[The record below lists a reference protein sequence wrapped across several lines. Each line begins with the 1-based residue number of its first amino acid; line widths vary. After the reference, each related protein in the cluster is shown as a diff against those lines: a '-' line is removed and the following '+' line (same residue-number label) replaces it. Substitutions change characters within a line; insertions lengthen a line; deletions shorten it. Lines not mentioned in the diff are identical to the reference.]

1 MSVTTNGLILIVD
14 DTPTNLDVISET
26 LSDAGFTVAIATSGE
41 VALQR
46 LERRLPDLILL
57 DVMMPGID
65 GFETCQRLKSNPK
78 TEDIPV
84 IFMTALSDTDSKV
97 QALEL
102 GAVDYI
108 TKPFQEKEVLARVK
122 THLQLR
128 RLTQEM
134 KHQVT
139 EQKNAKEALQVSE
152 ELLRQKAILLEEMLC
167 KLQHTQAQLIQN
179 EKMSALGQL
188 VAGVAHE
195 INNPVNFIYGNITHA
210 DRYIQELMGLVKHYQ
225 QEYPQPTEKIQ
236 KYAQQI
242 DYEFLKADLPQLLS
256 SMMIGAER
264 IQEIVLSLRTFSRLD
279 EASMKAVD
287 IHDGI
292 ESTLLIIQSRLKAQ
306 ACIPIQVIKEYGN
319 LPRVECYPGQLN
331 QVFMNVLCNAI
342 DALETETSQPNP
354 TIHIQTKVIEGNRIV
369 ITITD
374 NGAGIPKSV
383 GERIFD
389 PFFSTK
395 SVGKGTG
402 LGLSISYQI
411 IVDKHQGVFKFTSV
425 PDKTEFWIEIPL
437 KQEREKA
444 TLNS

>member
-1 MSVTTNGLILIVD
+1 MLVTTNSLILIVD

-134 KHQVT
+134 KYQVT
-139 EQKNAKEALQVSE
+139 KQKSAKEALQVSE
-152 ELLRQKAILLEEMLC
+152 KLLRQKAILLEEMLC

-210 DRYIQELMGLVKHYQ
+210 DRYIQELMGLLKHYQ

-242 DYEFLKADLPQLLS
+242 DYEFIMADLPQLLS

-292 ESTLLIIQSRLKAQ
+292 ESTLLIIQSRLKTQ

-342 DALETETSQPNP
+342 DALETETSQPKP
-354 TIHIQTKVIEGNRIV
+354 TIHIKTKVTEGNRIV
-369 ITITD
+369 IAIAD

-383 GERIFD
+383 GEHIFN

-411 IVDKHQGVFKFTSV
+411 IVDKHQGIFKFTSV

-437 KQEREKA
+437 KQQ
-444 TLNS
+444 N

>member
-1 MSVTTNGLILIVD
+1 MPVTSNGLILIVD
-14 DTPTNLDVISET
+14 DNPTNLDVISET
-26 LSDAGFTVAIATSGE
+26 LSDAGFAVAIATSGE
-41 VALQR
+41 IALQR

-65 GFETCQRLKSNPK
+65 GFETCQRLKSNIN

-84 IFMTALSDTDSKV
+84 IFMTALSDTESKV

-139 EQKNAKEALQVSE
+139 EQKSAKEALQVSE

-167 KLQHTQAQLIQN
+167 KLKHTQVQLIQN

-195 INNPVNFIYGNITHA
+195 INNPVNFIYGNLTYA
-210 DRYIQELMGLVKHYQ
+210 DRYIQELMGLLGHYQ

-242 DYEFLKADLPQLLS
+242 DYEFIMADLPQLLS

-264 IQEIVLSLRTFSRLD
+264 IKEIVLSLRTFSRLD

-292 ESTLLIIQSRLKAQ
+292 ESTLLIIQSRLKTQ
-306 ACIPIQVIKEYGN
+306 ARIPIQVIKEYGN
-319 LPRVECYPGQLN
+319 LPSVECYPGQLN

-342 DALETETSQPNP
+342 DTLETETSQPNP
-354 TIHIQTKVIEGNRIV
+354 TIHIKTKVIEGNRIV
-369 ITITD
+369 ITIAD

-425 PDKTEFWIEIPL
+425 LNKTEFWIEIPS
-437 KQEREKA
+437 KQKREKV

>member
-1 MSVTTNGLILIVD
+1 MSFTTNGFILIVD

-26 LSDAGFTVAIATSGE
+26 LSDAGFSVAIATSGE
-41 VALQR
+41 IALQR

-134 KHQVT
+134 KYQVT

-210 DRYIQELMGLVKHYQ
+210 DRYIQELIGLLKHYQ

-242 DYEFLKADLPQLLS
+242 DYEFLKADLPKLLS

-292 ESTLLIIQSRLKAQ
+292 ESTLLIIQSRLKTQ
-306 ACIPIQVIKEYGN
+306 ASIPIQVIKEYGN
-319 LPRVECYPGQLN
+319 LPCVECYPGQLN

-342 DALETETSQPNP
+342 DALETEISQPNP
-354 TIHIQTKVIEGNRIV
+354 TIHIQTKVIENNRIV
-369 ITITD
+369 ITIAD
-374 NGAGIPKSV
+374 NGAGIPKSISQ
-383 GERIFD
+383 RIFD

-411 IVDKHQGVFKFTSV
+411 IVEKHQGIFKCTSV
-425 PDKTEFWIEIPL
+425 PDKTVFWIEIPL
-437 KQEREKA
+437 KQEREKSSS
-444 TLNS
+444 TQ